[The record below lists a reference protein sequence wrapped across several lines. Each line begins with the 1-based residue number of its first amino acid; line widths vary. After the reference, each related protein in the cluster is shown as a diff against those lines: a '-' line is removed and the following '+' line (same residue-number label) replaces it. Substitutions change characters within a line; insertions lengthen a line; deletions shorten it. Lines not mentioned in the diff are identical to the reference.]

1 MVLPFFS
8 TEGPGWEKDEV
19 YMEKKNLFLLTVL
32 ALSQYESESFQT
44 PYAKLEL
51 WQKKKNLYIK
61 LRRSHG
67 DYTLPARYPEIR
79 I

>member
-1 MVLPFFS
+1 KS
-8 TEGPGWEKDEV
+8 
-19 YMEKKNLFLLTVL
+19 LFLLTVL

-61 LRRSHG
+61 LRRDNG
-67 DYTLPARYPEIR
+67 DYTMGLSGTLYELLYLASKVPVGGVVSEEDKEGG
-79 I
+79 